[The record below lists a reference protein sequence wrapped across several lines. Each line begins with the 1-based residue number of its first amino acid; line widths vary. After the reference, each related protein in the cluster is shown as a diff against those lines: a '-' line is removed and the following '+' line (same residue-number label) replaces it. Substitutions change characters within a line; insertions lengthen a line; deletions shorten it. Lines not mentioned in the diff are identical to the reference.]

1 MLRRKTRPTLPDA
14 EITLRSV
21 DLFAGCGGMTL
32 GLEQVASE
40 LGLALKPA
48 LAMDSDK
55 DILDIYASNFKSAKT
70 VVGDVASAFD
80 GAIGSRWTASE
91 RGLRGIVGP
100 CDLLIGGPPCQG
112 HSDLN
117 NHTRRRDPKNRLYLS
132 MARAADVLTPKVVII
147 ENVAP
152 VEWDRSGVVDETT
165 TALQKLGYEVAGRV
179 LNLSTLGVPQR
190 RRRYLLLASAV
201 SAITPEK
208 IFAQLEDEHR
218 SHPTRSVR
226 WAIGDL
232 EARSSTDVFETSGRT
247 SEDNQKRIA
256 YLMRKGAL
264 DLPNE
269 LRPPCHRN
277 GEHSYKSMYGRLPWD
292 EPAQTIT
299 TGFGSMGQGRYV
311 HPSQP
316 RTITPH
322 EAARLQTFPDWF
334 DFGSETRRGT
344 LAKAIG
350 NAVPP
355 FLMLELG
362 RLVLPALASDL
373 EKSAEIG

>member
-1 MLRRKTRPTLPDA
+1 
-14 EITLRSV
+14 
-21 DLFAGCGGMTL
+21 
-32 GLEQVASE
+32 
-40 LGLALKPA
+40 
-48 LAMDSDK
+48 
-55 DILDIYASNFKSAKT
+55 
-70 VVGDVASAFD
+70 
-80 GAIGSRWTASE
+80 
-91 RGLRGIVGP
+91 
-100 CDLLIGGPPCQG
+100 
-112 HSDLN
+112 
-117 NHTRRRDPKNRLYLS
+117 

-165 TALQKLGYEVAGRV
+165 TALLKLGYEVAGRV

-190 RRRYLLLASAV
+190 RRRYLLLASSMAEV
-201 SAITPEK
+201 EPEE
-208 IFAQLEDEHR
+208 IFVQLEDEHR

-226 WAIGDL
+226 WAIEDL
-232 EARSSTDVFETSGRT
+232 EPRSSTDVFDTSGRT

-256 YLMRKGAL
+256 YLMREGVL

-269 LRPPCHRN
+269 LRPPCHRD
-277 GEHSYKSMYGRLPWD
+277 GRHSYKSMYGRLPWD

-334 DFGSETRRGT
+334 DFGSKTRRGT

-362 RLVLPALASDL
+362 RLVLPALAADL
-373 EKSAEIG
+373 EKSAESG